1 MCHDR
6 RHHRGR
12 LQDALERLR
21 PPQVASLE
29 RARFRRLVREA
40 VATLPQELLVRV
52 QNVDIVVERRPSAA
66 DRRLAGISRGET
78 LLGLYHGVP
87 LTGRG
92 EYYNLVLPD
101 RISIYQEPIEDMCA
115 DDDEIREQ
123 VRRTVL
129 HELGHYFGIDDDR
142 LEELGMG

>member
-1 MCHDR
+1 M
-6 RHHRGR
+6 
-12 LQDALERLR
+12 ERLR
-21 PPQVASLE
+21 PPEVSPLE

-40 VATLPQELLVRV
+40 VATLPRELLNRV
-52 QNVDIVVERRPSAA
+52 QNVDIVVERRPSLA
-66 DRRLAGISRGET
+66 DRRLAGISSRET
-78 LLGLYHGVP
+78 LLGLYHGIP
-87 LTGRG
+87 LTERG

-101 RISIYQEPIEDMCA
+101 RISIYQEPIEDICSS
-115 DDDEIREQ
+115 DDEIREQ

>member
-1 MCHDR
+1 M
-6 RHHRGR
+6 
-12 LQDALERLR
+12 ERLR
-21 PPQVASLE
+21 PPEVSQLE

-40 VATLPQELLVRV
+40 VATLPRALLNRV
-52 QNVDIVVERRPSAA
+52 QNVDIVVERRPSLA
-66 DRRLAGISRGET
+66 DRRLAGISSRET
-78 LLGLYHGVP
+78 LLGLYHGIP
-87 LTGRG
+87 LTERG

-101 RISIYQEPIEDMCA
+101 RISIYQEPIEGMCSG
-115 DDDEIREQ
+115 DDEIREQ

>member
-1 MCHDR
+1 M
-6 RHHRGR
+6 
-12 LQDALERLR
+12 ERLR
-21 PPQVASLE
+21 PPEVSQLE

-40 VATLPQELLVRV
+40 VATLPRALLNRV
-52 QNVDIVVERRPSAA
+52 QNVDIVVERRPSLA
-66 DRRLAGISRGET
+66 DRRLAGISSRET
-78 LLGLYHGVP
+78 LLGLYHGIP
-87 LTGRG
+87 LTERG

-101 RISIYQEPIEDMCA
+101 RISIYQEPIEDMCSGA
-115 DDDEIREQ
+115 DEIREQ